1 MPIKIASNDLSIP
14 LYTAIGRWRLS
25 ICDRHPTQRRLARFD
40 TVHLSLKPMIAAP
53 GVFKQSPAPVRSKP
67 NGLTSLFEWELVYP
81 TWCSLLKCNLLHGLF
96 ASYVNRI
103 LVFLENKILVQQL
116 IR

>member
-25 ICDRHPTQRRLARFD
+25 ICDKHPTQRSLTRFD

-53 GVFKQSPAPVRSKP
+53 GVFKQSSAPVRHFIVRMDIGVSNMIP
-67 NGLTSLFEWELVYP
+67 QLF
-81 TWCSLLKCNLLHGLF
+81 F
-96 ASYVNRI
+96 
-103 LVFLENKILVQQL
+103 
-116 IR
+116 